1 MKADHLSYQ
10 RAATVSL
17 LGLGLQLAMGLGLLV
32 YAILAPQEAPMGGLA
47 GRGDH
52 AAMSAAIMVLL
63 GSGVWLLLAVVFDQH
78 RRERIESIETEA
90 LFGAD
95 GTRDGSVFNE
105 KADDVR
111 LALKRLNWMHRVVV
125 PGVSLLYAGGLIGL
139 GLWRLQSGRD
149 YLIVDSL
156 KSPFR
161 SAGEP
166 GWAIG
171 VGLGLAIVG
180 FFFARYAAGMAKQ
193 AVWGNLRAGAAA
205 SVGAALLGF
214 VYAVGQFLD
223 RVGPDTLARLM
234 HVIVPGLM
242 VIIGVE
248 VVLNFLLGLYSPR
261 RAGEYPRAA
270 ADSRILGFFAAPDRL
285 ARSIGEAVNYQFG
298 FDVTSSWFY
307 QLLSRSVA
315 ALALTGVAVLWLL
328 TSLSIVQPNEQGL
341 RIRFGRQIGGALP
354 PGPYVKLPWPM
365 ERIERFPAMAARRI
379 DLGGAQ
385 VQLKNTR
392 SILWTNDHGQ
402 SETYFAVQPTRV
414 DRTGA
419 EGAEGAGAAALDYAL
434 VSVVVPLYYRVDDF
448 SKFEA
453 FADAEQRDALIMSIG
468 RREALRILAQQDL
481 DRVLGAGRAE
491 IADQVRQSVEARL
504 KELNG
509 GQGIGISVAF
519 VGIENVH
526 PPKDTAKSFENMVQ
540 ATYDRSSA
548 VLQSESEANDKLIQV
563 AGSVEKARGIVT
575 AIERLNEAR
584 KSGAAPERITAL
596 ELEVQDLVVKAGGSS
611 AAIIQKARS
620 DRWVRHMAARAQSE
634 SYQGQIAGFR
644 ASPEVY
650 ASKIYFQTMR
660 DALANSRLYI
670 VAGDGVEV
678 RVDAQDV
685 NTGGNMFQRV
695 KKEE

>member
-17 LGLGLQLAMGLGLLV
+17 LGLGLQLAMGLGLLI
-32 YAILAPQEAPMGGLA
+32 YAILAPQEVRSGGVP

-52 AAMSAAIMVLL
+52 AAMTAAIMVLL

-78 RRERIESIETEA
+78 RRERIEAIETEA

-125 PGVSLLYAGGLIGL
+125 PGVSLLYAAGLIGL
-139 GLWRLQSGRD
+139 GLWRLQSGRA
-149 YLIVDSL
+149 YLIVDL
-156 KSPFR
+156 QTSPFR
-161 SAGEP
+161 SAAEP

-193 AVWGNLRAGAAA
+193 KVWSNLRAGAAA
-205 SVGAALLGF
+205 SVGAALVGF
-214 VYAVGQFLD
+214 VYAAGQFLD

-234 HVIVPGLM
+234 HIIVPGLM
-242 VIIGVE
+242 VVIGTE

-285 ARSIGEAVNYQFG
+285 AKSIGEAVNYQFG

-315 ALALTGVAVLWLL
+315 ALALTGVAVLWVL
-328 TSLSIVQPNEQGL
+328 TSLAIVQPNEQGL
-341 RIRFGRQIGGALP
+341 RVRFGQQLGGALP
-354 PGPYVKLPWPM
+354 PGPYLKLPWPM
-365 ERIERFPAMAARRI
+365 ERIERFQARAARRI

-402 SETYFAVQPTRV
+402 TETYFAVQPTRV
-414 DRTGA
+414 DRTI
-419 EGAEGAGAAALDYAL
+419 GAEGAGAAALDYAL

-453 FADAEQRDALIMSIG
+453 FADAEQRDALIRSIG

-481 DRVLGAGRAE
+481 DHVLGNGRGE
-491 IADQVRQSVEARL
+491 IADQVRQAIEARL
-504 KELNG
+504 NELNG

-548 VLQSESEANDKLIQV
+548 VLQAESEANDKLIQV
-563 AGSVEKARGIVT
+563 AGSVDKARGIVG

-584 KSGAAPERITAL
+584 KSGAAPTRVTAL
-596 ELEVQDLVVKAGGSS
+596 ELEVQDLVVKAGGAS
-611 AAIIQKARS
+611 AAVIQKARS

-660 DALANSRLYI
+660 EALANSRLYI
-670 VAGDGVEV
+670 VGGEGVEV

-685 NTGGNMFQRV
+685 NTGGNMFNRAR
-695 KKEE
+695 KEE